1 MSNAVFL
8 ARLAKGDTLVIIR
21 FVQSRTL
28 SREELLQL
36 EKFLRLR
43 KDANVALKTVEQALR
58 RMEKEAGNA
67 PQS

>member
-8 ARLAKGDTLVIIR
+8 ARLARGDTLVIVR

-28 SREELLQL
+28 SREDLLQL

-67 PQS
+67 RQS

>member
-1 MSNAVFL
+1 MSNAILL
-8 ARLAKGDTLVIIR
+8 ARLAKGDTLVIIDMVR
-21 FVQSRTL
+21 RRVFSH
-28 SREELLQL
+28 EELLQL

-43 KDANVALKTVEQALR
+43 RDANVALRRVEQALR

>member
-8 ARLAKGDTLVIIR
+8 ARLAKGDTLVAIR
-21 FVQSRTL
+21 FVQSGTL
-28 SREELLQL
+28 SREDLLQL

-67 PQS
+67 RES